1 MTRGQFIRRATVTAI
16 LLLAAV
22 VVAGKFAGFG
32 CAGRQQPMTA
42 RPSNSSAD
50 LIEGNWLGTW
60 ASNQRDMGGELRCRI
75 EKLPSGDYRAQFNAV
90 FAKVFTNESLVTLR
104 VDSKGSSWT
113 FSGEEDLGMLKG
125 GIYKYTGRSD
135 GQEFVCDYDSRYDK
149 GTFRM
154 KRVAPPTTTPS
165 P

>member
-1 MTRGQFIRRATVTAI
+1 MTRGQFIRRAAVTVI

-32 CAGRQQPMTA
+32 CAGRQQPMTPA
-42 RPSNSSAD
+42 PSISNAD
-50 LIEGNWLGTW
+50 LMEGNWHGTW
-60 ASNQRDMGGELRCRI
+60 SSNQRDMGGELRCRI
-75 EKLPSGDYRAQFNAV
+75 GKLPSGDYRAQFNAV
-90 FAKVFTNESLVTLR
+90 FAKVFTNESLVKLR